1 MKKVIRLSE
10 RDLTKLIKRMIK
22 EMEDP
27 STFEDADRNYEEKM
41 SVNDVANIF
50 SEVSSLPKSA
60 VSELKKIVNN
70 EIADLTPE
78 EKEELKSLVNQGMS
92 GEMMEEDDDLSSR
105 KSSPSRKSSLESR
118 KEKAMMRGGVGMMGS
133 GLLGLIS
140 QGMGYTDQGDT
151 FVAIH
156 DYVEKM
162 GGAPVS
168 ALALIGGIIIA
179 LKGMADRDLRTNR

>member
-50 SEVSSLPKSA
+50 SEVSSFPKSA

-140 QGMGYTDQGDT
+140 QGMGYTDHGDT

>member
-60 VSELKKIVNN
+60 VSELKKIVSN

-105 KSSPSRKSSLESR
+105 KSR

-140 QGMGYTDQGDT
+140 QGMGYTDHGDT

>member
-60 VSELKKIVNN
+60 VSELKKIVSN

-92 GEMMEEDDDLSSR
+92 GEMMEEDDLSSR
-105 KSSPSRKSSLESR
+105 KSRF

-140 QGMGYTDQGDT
+140 QGMGYTDYGDT
-151 FVAIH
+151 WVAIH

-179 LKGMADRDLRTNR
+179 LKGMANRDLRTNR

>member
-27 STFEDADRNYEEKM
+27 STFEDADRNYKEKM

-92 GEMMEEDDDLSSR
+92 GEMMEEDDNLSSR

-140 QGMGYTDQGDT
+140 QGMGYTDYGDT
-151 FVAIH
+151 WLAIH

>member
-105 KSSPSRKSSLESR
+105 KSSLKSR

-140 QGMGYTDQGDT
+140 QGMGYTDYGDT
-151 FVAIH
+151 WLAIH

>member
-10 RDLTKLIKRMIK
+10 SDLTKLIKRMIK
-22 EMEDP
+22 EIEDP
-27 STFEDADRNYEEKM
+27 SSFEDADRNYKKKL
-41 SVNDVANIF
+41 SVNDVAKIF

-70 EIADLTPE
+70 EIADLTPK
-78 EKEELKSLVNQGMS
+78 EKEELKSLVDQGMY
-92 GEMMEEDDDLSSR
+92 GEMMEKDDLSSR
-105 KSSPSRKSSLESR
+105 KSRFR
-118 KEKAMMRGGVGMMGS
+118 EKAMMRGGVGMMGS

-140 QGMGYTDQGDT
+140 QGMGYTDYGDT
-151 FVAIH
+151 WVAIH

-179 LKGMADRDLRTNR
+179 IKGMADRDLRTNR

>member
-92 GEMMEEDDDLSSR
+92 GEMMEEDDLSSR
-105 KSSPSRKSSLESR
+105 KSR

-140 QGMGYTDQGDT
+140 QGMGYTDYGDT
-151 FVAIH
+151 WVAIH

-168 ALALIGGIIIA
+168 ALTLIGGIIIA

>member
-27 STFEDADRNYEEKM
+27 STFEDADKNYEETM

-70 EIADLTPE
+70 EIKDLTPE

-105 KSSPSRKSSLESR
+105 KSRF

-140 QGMGYTDQGDT
+140 QGMGYTDYGDT
-151 FVAIH
+151 WVAIH

-179 LKGMADRDLRTNR
+179 IKGMADRDLRTNR

>member
-27 STFEDADRNYEEKM
+27 STFEDADVNYEKTM

-70 EIADLTPE
+70 EIKDLTPE
-78 EKEELKSLVNQGMS
+78 EKKELKSLVDQNMY
-92 GEMMEEDDDLSSR
+92 GEMMEEDDLSSR
-105 KSSPSRKSSLESR
+105 KSRF

-133 GLLGLIS
+133 GLFGLITQS
-140 QGMGYTDQGDT
+140 TGYTDYGDT
-151 FVAIH
+151 WIAIH

-179 LKGMADRDLRTNR
+179 IKGMADRDLRTNR